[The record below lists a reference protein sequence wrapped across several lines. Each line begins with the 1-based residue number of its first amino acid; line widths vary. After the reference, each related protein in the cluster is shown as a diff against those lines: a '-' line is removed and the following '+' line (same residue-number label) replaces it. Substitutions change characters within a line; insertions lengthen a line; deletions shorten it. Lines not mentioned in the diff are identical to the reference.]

1 MNKILILI
9 RVSSRNQFNHGGS
22 VQDQETQV
30 RQYAKE
36 KGLEVVEVV
45 RVMQSGA
52 KQLLSVGE
60 LSEAIKRAKELGC
73 GIAVTRADR
82 LSRDTISLLMLK
94 KASLENGVDIHVTT
108 LNRKIT
114 EISDL
119 EWTLMAVIAEQERKT
134 IIARTKRAC
143 RNNIGPIGVE
153 LPVEMMNRRSAE
165 KRRSLAQAWARS
177 VKLKEHIREA
187 VKSLK
192 DPNLKNTARWLS
204 GSGIL
209 TRRGSKWTSSNLHS
223 QIQRLG
229 WDWGE
234 LSKN

>member
-1 MNKILILI
+1 M
-9 RVSSRNQFNHGGS
+9 
-22 VQDQETQV
+22 

-36 KGLEVVEVV
+36 KGLEVEEVV

-119 EWTLMAVIAEQERKT
+119 ECTLMAVMAEQSRFD
-134 IIARTKRAC
+134 
-143 RNNIGPIGVE
+143 N
-153 LPVEMMNRRSAE
+153 
-165 KRRSLAQAWARS
+165 Q
-177 VKLKEHIREA
+177 LK
-187 VKSLK
+187 
-192 DPNLKNTARWLS
+192 
-204 GSGIL
+204 
-209 TRRGSKWTSSNLHS
+209 SS
-223 QIQRLG
+223 
-229 WDWGE
+229 
-234 LSKN
+234 